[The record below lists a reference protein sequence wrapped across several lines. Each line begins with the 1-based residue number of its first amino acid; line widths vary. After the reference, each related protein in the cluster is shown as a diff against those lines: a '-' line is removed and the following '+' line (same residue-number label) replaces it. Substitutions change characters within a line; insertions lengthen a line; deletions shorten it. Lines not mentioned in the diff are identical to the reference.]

1 MKKNRILL
9 SITIVLLTAVVLY
22 GQEPVTAGSLFREG
36 QRLLGEGQPE
46 EALAKFEQS
55 AELDDEQIA
64 TFTYIG
70 NIAILLE
77 RYDKAETAFRKAIEL
92 EPDKGSGY
100 SDLCRALSLQKKH
113 DDALR
118 ACDEGVRLAPDSDV
132 AVSTRIGAMEAAGVR
147 PEELRNLLE
156 MAVGRFRSSELL
168 LVQASHFYIRSR
180 NYQSA
185 VGLLEQL
192 AALRPELSVHHGMLA
207 EVYLYLGRDADS
219 LNSARTALRL
229 EPMNPYANFALGL
242 IFFELGQHEEAIG
255 AFAKVQSTDPRLRQA
270 GMYQAIS
277 EARRGRHREA
287 IRLLQPLSEQDTA
300 DLEVLINLG
309 QSLSSLRRYEE
320 AETVYKRATE
330 QAPDRPDLF
339 VALGLAYMMR
349 AEFKDAI
356 ENFSTASEL
365 RPGDPNIEMLLN
377 VSRARQRLVN
387 QIPDIIKEAE
397 TNSSDPRKLL
407 DVIRTLSFLNQGKAA
422 QKYIGQFYAL
432 NPDDPAM
439 FQLLGVSL
447 AESGMKRE
455 AIDAYKASNEKQ
467 ENGAAYFGLA
477 GEYIALGENQLA
489 TDAFE
494 KGLELRPNSPNFMM
508 LYANL
513 LRDNGKRSEALEM
526 YRRSLSLQP
535 NNPVALLNA
544 GILSLKLGQREA
556 AASYLESLRQLDR
569 NLAKILQKCLDLRLW
584 DQ

>member
-287 IRLLQPLSEQDTA
+287 IRCC
-300 DLEVLINLG
+300 
-309 QSLSSLRRYEE
+309 SLSGTGHR
-320 AETVYKRATE
+320 
-330 QAPDRPDLF
+330 
-339 VALGLAYMMR
+339 
-349 AEFKDAI
+349 
-356 ENFSTASEL
+356 
-365 RPGDPNIEMLLN
+365 
-377 VSRARQRLVN
+377 
-387 QIPDIIKEAE
+387 
-397 TNSSDPRKLL
+397 
-407 DVIRTLSFLNQGKAA
+407 
-422 QKYIGQFYAL
+422 
-432 NPDDPAM
+432 
-439 FQLLGVSL
+439 
-447 AESGMKRE
+447 
-455 AIDAYKASNEKQ
+455 
-467 ENGAAYFGLA
+467 
-477 GEYIALGENQLA
+477 
-489 TDAFE
+489 
-494 KGLELRPNSPNFMM
+494 
-508 LYANL
+508 
-513 LRDNGKRSEALEM
+513 
-526 YRRSLSLQP
+526 
-535 NNPVALLNA
+535 
-544 GILSLKLGQREA
+544 
-556 AASYLESLRQLDR
+556 
-569 NLAKILQKCLDLRLW
+569 
-584 DQ
+584 